1 MTTTTESPLEG
12 LVKPTPVRRPR
23 RRRPFTRRQ
32 RIVLSVLNLSVF
44 LLIWELAAR
53 LSDIPKL
60 FLPAV
65 TEVVAE
71 IGRMQDQGLLA
82 EHLGFS
88 LRNYAIGLAISL
100 IVAIPAGMI
109 LGGVRVLDK
118 IFSPY
123 VWALYTLPRIILM
136 PMILLYVGINPR
148 ATLILIILSAAPAT
162 LVFVMDGVK
171 TVDTS
176 LLRAA
181 RSFGADRR
189 RLFTHVAMPSMLPF
203 IATGVRMGVARGL
216 LGLFIGEIFTGVRG
230 IGYIIVRAQ
239 KAFNSPRIFAMLLIF
254 ILFSVFMIAVTQ
266 ALERRASLWRV
277 KEV

>member
-1 MTTTTESPLEG
+1 MTATTDSKLDG
-12 LVKPTPVRRPR
+12 LVKPVPVRRPR
-23 RRRPFTRRQ
+23 GQRAFTRKQ
-32 RIVLSVLNLSVF
+32 RIGFSVVNLLAF
-44 LLIWELAAR
+44 LTVWELAAR
-53 LSDIPKL
+53 FSDIPPL

-65 TEVVAE
+65 TDVFSETADMYREGVLQE
-71 IGRMQDQGLLA
+71 NLW
-82 EHLGFS
+82 FS
-88 LRNYAIGLAISL
+88 LRSYAIGMVISL
-100 IVAIPAGMI
+100 AVAIPGGML
-109 LGGVRVLDK
+109 LGGIKILDK

-123 VWALYTLPRIILM
+123 IWALYTLPRIILM
-136 PMILLYVGINPR
+136 PMILLYVGINAR
-148 ATLILIILSAAPAT
+148 ATLVLIILSAAPAT

-230 IGYIIVRAQ
+230 IGHVMVQAQ
-239 KAFNSPRIFAMLLIF
+239 KFFNSPRVFAMLLIF
-254 ILFSVFMIAVTQ
+254 VIFSVLMVGLTQ

>member
-1 MTTTTESPLEG
+1 MSVTADSALDG
-12 LVKPTPVRRPR
+12 LVKPAPMPR
-23 RRRPFTRRQ
+23 AKRRRPFTRKQ
-32 RIVLSVLNLSVF
+32 RIVFSIINLTVF
-44 LLIWELAAR
+44 LLVWELAAR
-53 LSDIPKL
+53 YTDIPKL
-60 FLPAV
+60 FLPSV
-65 TEVVAE
+65 TEVLAE
-71 IGRMQDQGLLA
+71 IGRMQSEGLLA
-82 EHLGFS
+82 QHLLFS
-88 LRNYAIGLAISL
+88 LRSYALGMVISLAI
-100 IVAIPAGMI
+100 AIPAGM
-109 LGGVRVLDK
+109 LMGGIKILDK

-123 VWALYTLPRIILM
+123 IWALYTLPRIILM

-148 ATLILIILSAAPAT
+148 ATLLLIILSAAPAT

-171 TVDTS
+171 TVDNS

-230 IGYIIVRAQ
+230 IGFLIVSAQ
-239 KAFNSPRIFAMLLIF
+239 KFFNSPRIFAMLLIF
-254 ILFSVFMIAVTQ
+254 ILFSVLMIGVTQ
-266 ALERRASLWRV
+266 ALERRTSLWRV